1 MGHVTPAINSI
12 GESIAPADI
21 IISIT
26 ALGHRVLRYGLALV
40 IGWIGFIKF
49 TGYNFVQESSVL
61 ISSTGEQAL
70 VSLTKQATDILEHI
84 DPKGFRAA
92 SSRSP
97 H

>member
-1 MGHVTPAINSI
+1 MAETTEVET
-12 GESIAPADI
+12 
-21 IISIT
+21 
-26 ALGHRVLRYGLALV
+26 LRSL
-40 IGWIGFIKF
+40 IQ
-49 TGYNFVQESSVL
+49 QE
-61 ISSTGEQAL
+61 EQAL